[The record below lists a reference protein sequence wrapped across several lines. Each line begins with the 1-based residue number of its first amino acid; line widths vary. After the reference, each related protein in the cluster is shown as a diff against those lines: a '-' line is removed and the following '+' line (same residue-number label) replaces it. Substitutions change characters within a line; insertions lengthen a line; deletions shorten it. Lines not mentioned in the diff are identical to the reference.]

1 MPAKSPNKKRCGW
14 AGDDPLYVDY
24 HDREWGVPLRDDR
37 QLFEML
43 ILEGAQAGLSWIT
56 ILRKRVNYRRA
67 FDGFDEEKIARYGVR
82 KKRSG
87 GLSGGNGRTSRKR
100 PASVELGGG
109 AKSSPVGSAP

>member
-43 ILEGAQAGLSWIT
+43 KRDLAG
-56 ILRKRVNYRRA
+56 
-67 FDGFDEEKIARYGVR
+67 
-82 KKRSG
+82 
-87 GLSGGNGRTSRKR
+87 
-100 PASVELGGG
+100 
-109 AKSSPVGSAP
+109 